1 MAGEDTRD
9 GGLKLVNNARS
20 QFTEPPGRHLISSI
34 RRFIASESA
43 GGVVL
48 ALAAAVALIVSNSS
62 LGPLYRQFVEL
73 PGELRIGGDWLVLSK
88 PLLLWVND
96 LWMAVFFFLVG
107 LEIKREVLA
116 GELASVRQA
125 SLPVVAAVGGM
136 LVPALIYVALNHAD
150 PVALRG
156 WAIPTA
162 TDIAFALGILMLLG
176 SRVPASLKIFL
187 TAVAIIDDLGAIIVI
202 ALFYT
207 AQLSLPMLLAAG
219 GGVAVLFVLNR
230 ARVMHIGP
238 YVVVGLLV
246 WLCVLK
252 SGIHATLAGVV
263 TALAIPLR
271 ANHDSPHRGS
281 PLETAEHA
289 LHPWVAFAVLPM
301 FAFVNAGV
309 SLQGVSLGT
318 LAQGIPL
325 GIVLGLVLGKAVGV
339 FGASWLL
346 MRVTGASLPAGANTR
361 QFFGVCVLC
370 GIGFTMSLF
379 IGGLAFAGQDAAY
392 ATQVKLGVL
401 GGSLIAGLIGSALLL
416 GARRQRTA

>member
-1 MAGEDTRD
+1 MRIRDRARRQCGPFEAGFDPAASLLNR
-9 GGLKLVNNARS
+9 G
-20 QFTEPPGRHLISSI
+20 FHLISNV

-43 GGVVL
+43 GGIVL
-48 ALAAAVALIVSNSS
+48 ALAAIVALVVSNSS
-62 LGPLYRQFVEL
+62 LGPLYRQFIETRVEL
-73 PGELRIGGDWLVLSK
+73 RVGDDWLLLSK

-116 GELASVRQA
+116 GELASMRQA
-125 SLPVVAAVGGM
+125 TLPVAAALGGM
-136 LVPALIYVALNHAD
+136 VVPALIYVALNHAD

-176 SRVPASLKIFL
+176 SRVPASLKVFL

-202 ALFYT
+202 AAFYT
-207 AQLSLPMLLAAG
+207 DQLSLPMLLAAG
-219 GGVAVLFVLNR
+219 GGALLLLGLNR
-230 ARVMHIGP
+230 ARVASIGP
-238 YVVVGLLV
+238 YVVIGLVV
-246 WLCVLK
+246 WVCVLK

-263 TALAIPLR
+263 TALAVPMR
-271 ANHDSPHRGS
+271 DRHGAS

-309 SLQGVSLGT
+309 SLEGVSPGTLTQGV
-318 LAQGIPL
+318 PL
-325 GIVLGLVLGKAVGV
+325 GIALGLVFGKAIGV
-339 FGASWLL
+339 FGASQLL
-346 MRVTGASLPAGANTR
+346 MRLTGASLPDGASAR

-379 IGGLAFAGQDAAY
+379 IGGLAFAGQGAGY
-392 ATQVKLGVL
+392 ETQVKLGVL
-401 GGSLIAGLIGSALLL
+401 GGSAVAGMLGAALLL
-416 GARRQRTA
+416 AGGRSR

>member
-1 MAGEDTRD
+1 
-9 GGLKLVNNARS
+9 
-20 QFTEPPGRHLISSI
+20 LISSV

-48 ALAAAVALIVSNSS
+48 ALAAIVALFVSNSS
-62 LGPLYRQFVEL
+62 FGPAYERFVQAHI
-73 PGELRIGGDWLVLSK
+73 ELRIANDWLVLSK

-96 LWMAVFFFLVG
+96 LWMAVFFLLVG

-116 GELASVRQA
+116 GELASLRQA
-125 SLPVVAAVGGM
+125 SLPAVAALGGM
-136 LVPALIYVALNHAD
+136 IVPALIYVALNHAD

-176 SRVPASLKIFL
+176 SRAPASLKIFL
-187 TAVAIIDDLGAIIVI
+187 TAVAIIDDLGAIIII

-207 AQLSLPMLLAAG
+207 EQLSAPMLLTAG
-219 GGVAVLFVLNR
+219 GGIALLFLLNR
-230 ARVMHIGP
+230 VGVTKIGP
-238 YVVVGLLV
+238 YVIVGLVV
-246 WLCVLK
+246 WVCVLK
-252 SGIHATLAGVV
+252 SGIHSTLAGVV
-263 TALAIPLR
+263 TAMAIPL
-271 ANHDSPHRGS
+271 HDKHGGS
-281 PLETAEHA
+281 PLETAEHV

-309 SLQGVSLGT
+309 SLQNVSLGT
-318 LAQGIPL
+318 LTLGVPL
-325 GIVLGLVLGKAVGV
+325 GIALGLVIGKTIGV

-346 MRVTGASLPAGANTR
+346 MRFAGAQPPVGASPR

-379 IGGLAFAGQDAAY
+379 IGGLAFVGQDPSY
-392 ATQVKLGVL
+392 EIQVKLGVL
-401 GGSLIAGLIGSALLL
+401 GGSLIAGLLGVALLL
-416 GARRQRTA
+416 APERST

>member
-1 MAGEDTRD
+1 MLA
-9 GGLKLVNNARS
+9 
-20 QFTEPPGRHLISSI
+20 SI

-43 GGVVL
+43 GGIVL
-48 ALAAAVALIVSNSS
+48 ALAAVVALVVSNSP
-62 LGPLYRQFVEL
+62 LGPSYRQFVEMR
-73 PGELRIGGDWLVLSK
+73 GEVRIANDWLVLSK

-96 LWMAVFFFLVG
+96 LWMAVFFFVVG

-116 GELASVRQA
+116 GELASVKQA
-125 SLPVVAAVGGM
+125 SLPVVAAIGGM
-136 LVPALIYVALNHAD
+136 AVPALIYAALNHAD

-156 WAIPTA
+156 WAIPMA

-187 TAVAIIDDLGAIIVI
+187 TAVAIIDDLGAIVVI
-202 ALFYT
+202 AAFYT
-207 AQLSLPMLLAAG
+207 AQLSMPMLLAAG
-219 GGVAVLFVLNR
+219 GGVLLLFLLNR
-230 ARVMHIGP
+230 ARVMTIGP
-238 YVVVGLLV
+238 YVVVGLIV
-246 WLCVLK
+246 WVCVLK

-263 TALAIPLR
+263 TAMAIPLR
-271 ANHDSPHRGS
+271 DGQGGS

-309 SLQGVSLGT
+309 DLHGVSLGT

-325 GIVLGLVLGKAVGV
+325 GIGLGLVAGKAIGV

-346 MRVTGASLPAGANTR
+346 MRATGAGLPEGANTR

-379 IGGLAFAGQDAAY
+379 IGGLAFTGQDAGY
-392 ATQVKLGVL
+392 ETQVKLGVL
-401 GGSLIAGLIGSALLL
+401 GGSLIAGLIGVALLL
-416 GARRQRTA
+416 NARPASTR